1 MITYIIITITYV
13 LIAIIFAAVITGKSS
28 NYVLTGKFGKYVLI
42 SLLLSPMFAMIFAVL
57 DAVTIGNKVEQKTVK
72 ENPKQAKLEDGQIW
86 IANDDDKRITIYE
99 SELDDYIKNGWHKL

>member
-1 MITYIIITITYV
+1 MITYIIIAITYV

-28 NYVLTGKFGKYVLI
+28 NCVLIVKVGKYVLM

-72 ENPKQAKLEDGQIW
+72 ENPKPVKFEDGQIW